1 MWWES
6 FRSNTN
12 ELDWGNRVKIIKFL
26 ISLSIFISLSAN
38 ALLEVNIIKSKEAAF
53 PIVIAP
59 FEIVGDSNNVDISK
73 IIRDNLNRSGQFN
86 ALSTE
91 ALITNQIDF
100 SFWKEHKK
108 DAVVFGKI
116 EQVSSKVYNVYIYI
130 YDVFSEKS
138 LYQKKIRVHNSGF
151 RRIAHFLSDKIYY
164 VLLGQ
169 KGSFDTRL
177 SYVTVIENKNGGRT
191 YKLQISDSDGYNPQT
206 VVRSS
211 NPILSPAW
219 SKDQKKLAYVSF
231 KNNRSEVFVM
241 TPFLKTIPIKLPKF
255 DGIASSPTWHPDG
268 ESIALTLSKNGNKD
282 IYLYDFKSKPIPLTT
297 NIAIDTEASFSPD
310 GSKIA
315 FTSNRTGQVQVYIK
329 NLKSGKISRATFEGR
344 YNAKPVFSPDGKDL
358 ALIHRVGKDYRL
370 ALLDIASRDLTVMTQ
385 NKSDES
391 PYFSPNGG
399 MIIYSTNRDN
409 KGILS
414 IISLHNNQTVELMQK
429 EGEVREPSWS
439 NYSN

>member
-1 MWWES
+1 MKL
-6 FRSNTN
+6 TK
-12 ELDWGNRVKIIKFL
+12 LL
-26 ISLSIFISLSAN
+26 IFFTAFISFSAQ
-38 ALLEVNIIKSKEAAF
+38 ALLEVNIIKTREAAF

-59 FEIVGDSNNVDISK
+59 FEVVGSSTNVDIAK
-73 IIRDNLNRSGQFN
+73 IIRNNLNRSGQFN
-86 ALSTE
+86 ALTTE

-100 SFWKEHKK
+100 NFWQEHKK

-116 EQVSSKVYNVYIYI
+116 EQVSAKVYNVYIYI
-130 YDVFSEKS
+130 YDVFSQKS

-169 KGSFDTRL
+169 KGAFDTRL
-177 SYVTVIENKNGGRT
+177 SYVTVTENSSGGRT
-191 YKLQISDSDGYNPQT
+191 YKLQISDSDGFNPQT

-219 SKDQKKLAYVSF
+219 SRDQKKLAYVSF

-241 TPFLKTIPIKLPKF
+241 TPFMKTVPIKLPKF
-255 DGIASSPTWHPDG
+255 DGIASSPTWHPSG
-268 ESIALTLSKNGNKD
+268 ESIALTISKQGNKD
-282 IYLYDFKSKPIPLTT
+282 IYLYNFKSEKLERLTK
-297 NIAIDTEASFSPD
+297 NISIDTEASFSPD
-310 GSKIA
+310 GTKIA

-329 NLKSGKISRATFEGR
+329 DLKSGKISRATFEGR

-414 IISLHNNQTVELMQK
+414 IISLHNNQVVELMQK

>member
-1 MWWES
+1 MKLTKL
-6 FRSNTN
+6 FIFFT
-12 ELDWGNRVKIIKFL
+12 V
-26 ISLSIFISLSAN
+26 FISYSAH
-38 ALLEVNIIKSKEAAF
+38 ALLEVNIIKTREAAF

-59 FEIVGDSNNVDISK
+59 FEVVGSSTNVDIAK
-73 IIRDNLNRSGQFN
+73 IIRNNLNRSGQFN
-86 ALSTE
+86 ALTTE

-100 SFWKEHKK
+100 DFWQEHKK
-108 DAVVFGKI
+108 DAVVFGKV
-116 EQVSSKVYNVYIYI
+116 EQVSAKVYNVYIYI
-130 YDVFSEKS
+130 YDVFSQKS

-169 KGSFDTRL
+169 KGAFDTRL
-177 SYVTVIENKNGGRT
+177 SYVTVTENSSGGRT
-191 YKLQISDSDGYNPQT
+191 YKLQISDSDGFNPQT

-219 SKDQKKLAYVSF
+219 SRDQKKLAYVSF

-241 TPFLKTIPIKLPKF
+241 TPFMKTVPFKLPKF
-255 DGIASSPTWHPDG
+255 DGIASSPTWHPSG
-268 ESIALTLSKNGNKD
+268 ESIALTISKQGNKD
-282 IYLYDFKSKPIPLTT
+282 IYLYDFKSEKLERLTK
-297 NIAIDTEASFSPD
+297 NISIDTEASFSPD
-310 GSKIA
+310 GTKIA

-329 NLKSGKISRATFEGR
+329 DLKSGKISRATFEGR

-409 KGILS
+409 QGILS
-414 IISLHNNQTVELMQK
+414 IISLHNNQVVELMQK

>member
-1 MWWES
+1 M
-6 FRSNTN
+6 
-12 ELDWGNRVKIIKFL
+12 KIIKFL

>member
-1 MWWES
+1 M
-6 FRSNTN
+6 
-12 ELDWGNRVKIIKFL
+12 KFIRLL
-26 ISLSIFISLSAN
+26 IFTSVFISLTAH
-38 ALLEVNIIKSKEAAF
+38 ALLEVNVIKTREAAF

-59 FEIVGDSNNVDISK
+59 FEVVGGSNSVDIAK
-73 IIRDNLNRSGQFN
+73 IIRNNLNRSGQFN

-100 SFWKEHKK
+100 NFWQEHKK

-169 KGSFDTRL
+169 KGAFDTRL
-177 SYVTVIENKNGGRT
+177 SYVTVTENSNDGRT

-219 SKDQKKLAYVSF
+219 SRDQKKLAYVSF

-241 TPFLKTIPIKLPKF
+241 TPFMKTVPIKLPKF
-255 DGIASSPTWHPDG
+255 DGIASSPTWHPNG
-268 ESIALTLSKNGNKD
+268 ESIALTISKQGNKD
-282 IYLYDFKSKPIPLTT
+282 IYLYDFKSKKLERLTK
-297 NIAIDTEASFSPD
+297 NISIDTEASFSPD

-329 NLKSGKISRATFEGR
+329 DLKSGKISRATFEGR

-370 ALLDIASRDLTVMTQ
+370 ALLDIASRDLTVLTQ

-414 IISLHNNQTVELMQK
+414 IISLYNNQVVELMQK

>member
-1 MWWES
+1 M
-6 FRSNTN
+6 
-12 ELDWGNRVKIIKFL
+12 KIIKFL

-268 ESIALTLSKNGNKD
+268 KSIALTLSKNGNKD

-329 NLKSGKISRATFEGR
+329 DLKSGKISRATFEGR

-358 ALIHRVGKDYRL
+358 ALIHKVGKDYRL

>member
-1 MWWES
+1 MKY
-6 FRSNTN
+6 
-12 ELDWGNRVKIIKFL
+12 LKIILLFNIL
-26 ISLSIFISLSAN
+26 ISFSAN
-38 ALLEVNIIKSKEAAF
+38 ALLEVNILKSKEAAF

-59 FEIVGDSNNVDISK
+59 FEVIGDSSENIDIAK

-86 ALSTE
+86 ALSTD
-91 ALITNQIDF
+91 ALVTNQIDF
-100 SFWKEHKK
+100 NFWKEHKK
-108 DAVVFGKI
+108 DAVVFGKV
-116 EQVSSKVYNVYIYI
+116 EQVSPKVYDVYIYI

-138 LYQKKIRVHNSGF
+138 LYQKKIRVHNKGF
-151 RRIAHFLSDKIYY
+151 RKIAHFLSDKIYY

-169 KGSFDTRL
+169 KGSFNTRL
-177 SYVTVIENKNGGRT
+177 SYVTVTNNNSGGRT
-191 YKLQISDSDGYNPQT
+191 YRLQISDSDGFNPQT
-206 VVRSS
+206 VVRQS

-255 DGIASSPTWHPDG
+255 DGIASSPSWHPSG
-268 ESIALTLSKNGNKD
+268 ESIALTISKQGNKD
-282 IYLYDFKSKPIPLTT
+282 IYLYNFKSKSLKRLTK
-297 NIAIDTEASFSPD
+297 NISIDTEASFSPD
-310 GSKIA
+310 GSSIA

-329 NLKSGKISRATFEGR
+329 DLESGKISRATFEGR

-358 ALIHRVGKDYRL
+358 AIIHRVGKDYRV
-370 ALLDIASRDLTVMTQ
+370 ALLDIKSRDLTVMTR
-385 NKSDES
+385 NESDES

-399 MIIYSTNRDN
+399 MIIFSTNRDQ

-414 IISLHNNQTVELMQK
+414 IISLHNNQIVELMQK
-429 EGEVREPSWS
+429 TGEVREPTWS

>member
-1 MWWES
+1 M
-6 FRSNTN
+6 
-12 ELDWGNRVKIIKFL
+12 KL
-26 ISLSIFISLSAN
+26 IRLLIFTSVFISLGAH
-38 ALLEVNIIKSKEAAF
+38 ALLEVNVIKTREAAF

-59 FEIVGDSNNVDISK
+59 FEVVGSSNTADIAK
-73 IIRDNLNRSGQFN
+73 IIRNNLNRSGQFN

-100 SFWKEHKK
+100 NFWQEHKK

-169 KGSFDTRL
+169 KGAFDTRL
-177 SYVTVIENKNGGRT
+177 SYVTVTENSSDGRT

-219 SKDQKKLAYVSF
+219 SRDQKKLAYVSF

-241 TPFLKTIPIKLPKF
+241 TPFMKTVPIKLPKF

-268 ESIALTLSKNGNKD
+268 ESIALTISKQGNKD
-282 IYLYDFKSKPIPLTT
+282 IYLYDFKSKKLERLTK
-297 NIAIDTEASFSPD
+297 NISIDTEASFSPD

-329 NLKSGKISRATFEGR
+329 DLKSGKISRATFVGR

-370 ALLDIASRDLTVMTQ
+370 ALLDIASRDLTVLTQ

-414 IISLHNNQTVELMQK
+414 IISLYNNQVVELMQK

>member
-1 MWWES
+1 MKL
-6 FRSNTN
+6 TK
-12 ELDWGNRVKIIKFL
+12 LL
-26 ISLSIFISLSAN
+26 IFFTAFISFSAQ
-38 ALLEVNIIKSKEAAF
+38 ALLEVNIIKTREAAF

-59 FEIVGDSNNVDISK
+59 FEVVGSSTNVDIAK
-73 IIRDNLNRSGQFN
+73 IIRNNLNRSGQFN
-86 ALSTE
+86 ALTTE

-100 SFWKEHKK
+100 NFWQEHKK

-116 EQVSSKVYNVYIYI
+116 EQVSAKVYNVYIYI
-130 YDVFSEKS
+130 YDVFSQKS

-169 KGSFDTRL
+169 KGAFDTRL
-177 SYVTVIENKNGGRT
+177 SYVTVTENSSGGRT
-191 YKLQISDSDGYNPQT
+191 YKLQISDSDGFNPQT

-219 SKDQKKLAYVSF
+219 SRDQKKLAYVSF

-241 TPFLKTIPIKLPKF
+241 TPFMKTVPIKLPKF
-255 DGIASSPTWHPDG
+255 DGIASSPTWHPSG
-268 ESIALTLSKNGNKD
+268 ESIALTISKQGNKD
-282 IYLYDFKSKPIPLTT
+282 IYLYNFKSEKLERLTK
-297 NIAIDTEASFSPD
+297 NISIDTEASFSPD
-310 GSKIA
+310 GTKIA

-329 NLKSGKISRATFEGR
+329 DLRSGKISRATFEGR

-414 IISLHNNQTVELMQK
+414 IISLHNNQVVELMQK

>member
-1 MWWES
+1 MK
-6 FRSNTN
+6 
-12 ELDWGNRVKIIKFL
+12 LIKFL

-38 ALLEVNIIKSKEAAF
+38 ALLEVNIVKSKEATF

-59 FEIVGDSNNVDISK
+59 FEIIGGSNNVDISK
-73 IIRDNLNRSGQFN
+73 IIRNNLNRSGQFN

-268 ESIALTLSKNGNKD
+268 KSIALTLSKNGNKD

-329 NLKSGKISRATFEGR
+329 DLKSGKISRATFEGR

-414 IISLHNNQTVELMQK
+414 IISLHNNQVVELMQK

>member
-1 MWWES
+1 M
-6 FRSNTN
+6 
-12 ELDWGNRVKIIKFL
+12 KIIKFL
-26 ISLSIFISLSAN
+26 ISFSIFISLSAN

-268 ESIALTLSKNGNKD
+268 KSIALTLSKNGNKD

-329 NLKSGKISRATFEGR
+329 DLKSGKISRATFEGR

-358 ALIHRVGKDYRL
+358 ALIHKVGKDYRL

>member
-1 MWWES
+1 
-6 FRSNTN
+6 
-12 ELDWGNRVKIIKFL
+12 VKIIKFL
-26 ISLSIFISLSAN
+26 ISFSIFISLSAN

-268 ESIALTLSKNGNKD
+268 KSIALTLSKNGNKD

-329 NLKSGKISRATFEGR
+329 DLKSGKISRATFEGR

>member
-1 MWWES
+1 MKL
-6 FRSNTN
+6 TK
-12 ELDWGNRVKIIKFL
+12 LL
-26 ISLSIFISLSAN
+26 IFFTAFISFSAQ
-38 ALLEVNIIKSKEAAF
+38 ALLEVNIIKTREAAF

-59 FEIVGDSNNVDISK
+59 FEVVGSSTNVDIAK
-73 IIRDNLNRSGQFN
+73 IIRNNLNRSGQFN
-86 ALSTE
+86 ALTTE

-100 SFWKEHKK
+100 NFWQEHKK

-130 YDVFSEKS
+130 YDVFSQKS

-169 KGSFDTRL
+169 KGAFDTRL
-177 SYVTVIENKNGGRT
+177 SYVTVTENSSGGRT
-191 YKLQISDSDGYNPQT
+191 YKLQISDSDGFNPQT

-219 SKDQKKLAYVSF
+219 SRDQKKLAYVSF

-241 TPFLKTIPIKLPKF
+241 TPFMKTIPIKLPKF
-255 DGIASSPTWHPDG
+255 DGIASSPTWHPSG
-268 ESIALTLSKNGNKD
+268 ESIALTISKQGNKD
-282 IYLYDFKSKPIPLTT
+282 IYLYNFKSEKLERLTK
-297 NIAIDTEASFSPD
+297 NISIDTEASFSPD
-310 GSKIA
+310 GTKIA

-329 NLKSGKISRATFEGR
+329 DLKSGKISRATFEGR

-414 IISLHNNQTVELMQK
+414 IISLHNNQVVELMQK

>member
-1 MWWES
+1 MS
-6 FRSNTN
+6 
-12 ELDWGNRVKIIKFL
+12 V
-26 ISLSIFISLSAN
+26 FISFSAS
-38 ALLEVNIIKSKEAAF
+38 ALLEVNIIKSSEAAF

-59 FEIVGDSNNVDISK
+59 FEIVGNSNNVDIAN

-100 SFWKEHKK
+100 SFWQKHKK

-116 EQVSSKVYNVYIYI
+116 EQVSNKVYNVYIYI

-177 SYVTVIENKNGGRT
+177 SYVTVSENSNSGRT

-255 DGIASSPTWHPDG
+255 DGIASSPAWHPNG
-268 ESIALTLSKNGNKD
+268 ESIALTISNKGNKD
-282 IYLYDFKSKPIPLTT
+282 IYLYNLKSKKLERLTK
-297 NIAIDTEASFSPD
+297 NISIDTEASFSPD
-310 GSKIA
+310 GGKIA

>member
-1 MWWES
+1 M
-6 FRSNTN
+6 
-12 ELDWGNRVKIIKFL
+12 KFFKL
-26 ISLSIFISLSAN
+26 SIFLSIFISLSAN
-38 ALLEVNIIKSKEAAF
+38 AILEVNIVKTKEAAF

-59 FEIVGDSNNVDISK
+59 FEFDGNSNNVDIAK

-91 ALITNQIDF
+91 GQITNQINFDF
-100 SFWKEHKK
+100 YKEHKK

-116 EQVSSKVYNVYIYI
+116 EQVSAKVYNVYIYI

-138 LYQKKIRVHNSGF
+138 LYKKKIQVHNSGF

-177 SYVTVIENKNGGRT
+177 SYVTVTENSNGGKT
-191 YKLQISDSDGYNPQT
+191 YRLQISDSDGYNPQT

-211 NPILSPAW
+211 GPILSPAW

-231 KNNRSEVFVM
+231 KNNRSEVYVM
-241 TPFLKTIPIKLPKF
+241 TPFMKTVPIKLPKF
-255 DGIASSPTWHPDG
+255 DGIASSPTWHPSG
-268 ESIALTLSKNGNKD
+268 ESLALTISNQGNKD
-282 IYLYDFKSKPIPLTT
+282 IYLYNFKSKKLKRLTK
-297 NIAIDTEASFSPD
+297 NISIDTEASFSPD
-310 GSKIA
+310 GNKIA

-329 NLKSGKISRATFEGR
+329 DLKSEKISRATFEGR

-399 MIIYSTNRDN
+399 MIIFSTNRDN

-414 IISLHNNQTVELMQK
+414 IISLHNNQIVELMQK

>member
-1 MWWES
+1 MKL
-6 FRSNTN
+6 TK
-12 ELDWGNRVKIIKFL
+12 LL
-26 ISLSIFISLSAN
+26 IFFTAFISFSAQ
-38 ALLEVNIIKSKEAAF
+38 ALLEVNIIKTREAAF

-59 FEIVGDSNNVDISK
+59 FEVVGSSTNVDIAK
-73 IIRDNLNRSGQFN
+73 IIRNNLNRSGQFN
-86 ALSTE
+86 ALTTE

-100 SFWKEHKK
+100 NFWQEHKK

-116 EQVSSKVYNVYIYI
+116 EQVSAKVYNVYIYI
-130 YDVFSEKS
+130 YDVFSQKS

-169 KGSFDTRL
+169 KGAFDTRL
-177 SYVTVIENKNGGRT
+177 SYVTVTENSSGGRT
-191 YKLQISDSDGYNPQT
+191 YKLQISDSDGFNPQT

-211 NPILSPAW
+211 HPILSPAW
-219 SKDQKKLAYVSF
+219 SRDQKKLAYVSF

-241 TPFLKTIPIKLPKF
+241 TPFMKTVPIKLPKF
-255 DGIASSPTWHPDG
+255 DGIASSPTWHPSG
-268 ESIALTLSKNGNKD
+268 ESIALTISKQGNKD
-282 IYLYDFKSKPIPLTT
+282 IYLYNFKSEKLERLTK
-297 NIAIDTEASFSPD
+297 NISIDTEASFSPD
-310 GSKIA
+310 GTKIA

-329 NLKSGKISRATFEGR
+329 DLKSGKISRATFEGR

-414 IISLHNNQTVELMQK
+414 IISLHNNQVVELMQK

>member
-1 MWWES
+1 M
-6 FRSNTN
+6 
-12 ELDWGNRVKIIKFL
+12 KFFK
-26 ISLSIFISLSAN
+26 LSIFLTLFISLSVN
-38 ALLEVNIIKSKEAAF
+38 ALLEVNIIKTREAAF
-53 PIVIAP
+53 PIIIAP
-59 FEIVGDSNNVDISK
+59 FEIVGSSNNVDIAK

-91 ALITNQIDF
+91 ALVTNQIDF
-100 SFWKEHKK
+100 NFWQDHKK

-116 EQVSSKVYNVYIYI
+116 EQVSTKVYNVYIYI

-177 SYVTVIENKNGGRT
+177 SYVTVTENSNGGKT

-211 NPILSPAW
+211 GPILSPAW
-219 SKDQKKLAYVSF
+219 SRDQKKLAYVSF
-231 KNNRSEVFVM
+231 KNNRSEVYVM
-241 TPFLKTIPIKLPKF
+241 TPFMKTIPIKLPKF
-255 DGIASSPTWHPDG
+255 DGIASSPAWHPSG
-268 ESIALTLSKNGNKD
+268 ESLALTISKQGNKD
-282 IYLYDFKSKPIPLTT
+282 IYLYNFKSKKLERLTK
-297 NIAIDTEASFSPD
+297 NISIDTEASFSPD
-310 GSKIA
+310 GNKIA

-329 NLKSGKISRATFEGR
+329 DLKSGKISRATFEGS

-358 ALIHRVGKDYRL
+358 ALIHRVGKDYRV
-370 ALLDIASRDLTVMTQ
+370 ALLDIASRNLTVLTY

-399 MIIYSTNRDN
+399 MIIYATNKDN

-414 IISLHNNQTVELMQK
+414 IISLHNNQSVELMQT
-429 EGEVREPSWS
+429 EGELREPSWS

>member
-1 MWWES
+1 M
-6 FRSNTN
+6 
-12 ELDWGNRVKIIKFL
+12 KYIKF
-26 ISLSIFISLSAN
+26 FILLGILASFSAN
-38 ALLEVNIIKSKEAAF
+38 ALLEVNIIKSKEDSF

-59 FEIVGDSNNVDISK
+59 FEFIGNSKQTDDIAK
-73 IIRDNLNRSGQFN
+73 IIIDNLNRSGQFN
-86 ALSTE
+86 ALSTNE
-91 ALITNQIDF
+91 LISNQIDF
-100 SFWKEHKK
+100 NFWQEHKK

-116 EQVSSKVYNVYIYI
+116 EQVSSKVFNIYIYI

-138 LYQKKIRVHNSGF
+138 LYAKKIAVHSSGF
-151 RRIAHFLSDKIYY
+151 RRIAHYLSDKIYY

-177 SYVTVIENKNGGRT
+177 SYVTVIDNKSGGKT

-211 NPILSPAW
+211 YPILSPAW
-219 SKDQKKLAYVSF
+219 SFDQNKLAYVSF
-231 KNNRSEVFVM
+231 KNNRSEVFVIH
-241 TPFLKTIPIKLPKF
+241 PFLKTKTIKLPRF
-255 DGIASSPTWHPDG
+255 DGISSSPTWHPNG
-268 ESIALTLSKNGNKD
+268 KSLALTISKKGNKD
-282 IYLYDFKSKPIPLTT
+282 IYLYNFKSEELKRLTT
-297 NIAIDTEASFSPD
+297 NIAIDTEANFSPD
-310 GSKIA
+310 GKSIA

-329 NLKSGKISRATFEGR
+329 NLISGIISRATFEGR
-344 YNAKPVFSPDGKDL
+344 YNAKPVYSPDGKSL

-370 ALLDIASRDLTVMTQ
+370 ALLDIDSRDLTVLTQ

>member
-1 MWWES
+1 M
-6 FRSNTN
+6 
-12 ELDWGNRVKIIKFL
+12 KF
-26 ISLSIFISLSAN
+26 IRLSILLSVFIAYSAH
-38 ALLEVNIIKSKEAAF
+38 ALLEVNIIKTREAAF

-59 FEIVGDSNNVDISK
+59 FEVVGSSNDEDIAK
-73 IIRDNLNRSGQFN
+73 IIRNNLNRSGQFN

-100 SFWKEHKK
+100 NFWQEHKK

-164 VLLGQ
+164 ILLGQ

-177 SYVTVIENKNGGRT
+177 SYVTVSDNSSGGRT
-191 YKLQISDSDGYNPQT
+191 YKLQISDSDGFNPQT

-219 SKDQKKLAYVSF
+219 SKDQQKLAYVSF

-241 TPFLKTIPIKLPKF
+241 TPFMKTVPIKLPKF
-255 DGIASSPTWHPDG
+255 DGIASSPTWHPSG
-268 ESIALTLSKNGNKD
+268 ESIALTISKQGNKD
-282 IYLYDFKSKPIPLTT
+282 IYLYDFQSKKLERLTK
-297 NIAIDTEASFSPD
+297 NISIDTEASFSPD
-310 GSKIA
+310 GNKIA

-329 NLKSGKISRATFEGR
+329 DLKSGKISRATFEGR

-414 IISLHNNQTVELMQK
+414 IISLHNNQVVELMQK
-429 EGEVREPSWS
+429 EGEVREQSW
-439 NYSN
+439 